1 MAHSRDSLS
10 SRLHCTLAQS
20 SSTIQQLYTDTY
32 LEACKA
38 VKLDQQGKVDPAR
51 DAYRRVIQMFS
62 ELLKTGRV
70 DAEQLKQKLNEYVH
84 RLDQLDRLQ
93 QATARPPLKLASS
106 SFSTNNDSDSDEEW
120 DEFSHVVEKAQFAL
134 NQARVNEEKDYN
146 DQALEYYSEAAECYL
161 AVYKEL
167 SVDHPRRIQIRNMFT
182 TALDRAEIVKAIQ
195 KTSLVKLEKQT
206 RSPSLSVPQ
215 NEEQQRL
222 GRLRSAS
229 MSSVVSIPADRPTTI
244 SSHNSTAA
252 ASNSSSSLLSTPSPS
267 SLPPSLPLPLPS
279 PSPSPSPLSLPL
291 SSSYSNSNSYLSFS
305 PLIAEPVDQ
314 DILSHRLSSAE
325 IEVLKYTSNVN
336 GKVFLPWVD
345 SSDLKE
351 KFSFEKKF
359 LDPDGSL
366 RLSDKQLA
374 NFGGWKRPS
383 QFMHQPQMIRL
394 ISSTN
399 IIQDI
404 VTDCSFVASLCV
416 AAAYEQKFN
425 KQLITSC
432 IYPQDSKGRPCYNP
446 NGKYVIKLVFNGISR
461 KVVVDDLLPLSQK
474 NTLMCT
480 FSADKEE
487 LWASIIEKAYMKLMG
502 GYDFPGSNSGID
514 LYCLTGWI
522 PEHLFIH
529 DEKSFVPEKVWNRII
544 EGAKY
549 GDVLVTIATGEMT
562 EEEASSMGLVPTH
575 AYAVVDIKMVE
586 NKRFMQVKNPWS
598 HKRWNGPYSH
608 MDTKN
613 WTPQLMQALN
623 YDPTLAG
630 QRDDGIF
637 WIDFES
643 VCSYFTSIHL
653 NWNPELFTHQWV
665 LHSKWRKDIGPKKDI
680 YNLGYNP
687 QFRLRVNVPDKKPA
701 AVWLLLSKHIMV
713 TEENTDYITLHIYNN
728 TNGERVFYPGEPFKE
743 GTYVNSPHILVR
755 FNAPPGIS
763 DYTIVV
769 SQHEKER
776 SLYFTLR
783 SYSLAPIQLTEVPMR
798 YSIEQKIRGEWTD
811 QTAGGNA
818 SSPSFLNNPQWK
830 ITIPSPESDDPGTD
844 KNNNVTATTGILL
857 MLEAPKSF
865 AVNLMLVEGGKR
877 VSRQCIPGSYTVVAS
892 TFEADLIGKFI
903 LTVASLVPLTVDP
916 IPAEGAG
923 MFRKIIHGEWIR
935 GYNAMG
941 CVAHNNYS
949 KNPRYLLDIRELT
962 TVKIRLQ
969 AKNIEPTPSM
979 NITLYEK
986 HPKDT
991 FGQEV
996 ATSGPYTNVI
1006 QGVATN
1012 DIVLGQNGTGYL
1024 AVFATHDKDIAG
1036 EFTAFIYS
1044 DRPVNVRSDR
1054 S

>member
-1 MAHSRDSLS
+1 MAHSRDSPT
-10 SRLHCTLAQS
+10 SRLHCIPTQS
-20 SSTIQQLYTDTY
+20 SSPTQLYADTY

-38 VKLDQQGKVDPAR
+38 VNLDHQGKVDPAR
-51 DAYRRVIQMFS
+51 DAYRRVIRMFS
-62 ELLKTGRV
+62 ELSKTSQI
-70 DAEQLKQKLNEYVH
+70 DHDQLKQKLNQYVH
-84 RLDQLDRLQ
+84 RLEQLDRLQ
-93 QATARPPLKLASS
+93 QAANPPASS
-106 SFSTNNDSDSDEEW
+106 PWHFADESDSDEEW
-120 DEFSHVVEKAQFAL
+120 EEISHVVEKAQFAL
-134 NQARVNEEKDYN
+134 NQGQVNEEKNYN
-146 DQALEYYSEAAECYL
+146 DTALEYFSEAAECYL
-161 AVYKEL
+161 LVYKDL
-167 SVDHPRRIQIRNMFT
+167 PVDHPKRSFIRQMFT
-182 TALDRAEIVKAIQ
+182 TSLDRAEIVKAVQ
-195 KTSLVKLEKQT
+195 KTCLIKLEKQK
-206 RSPSLSVPQ
+206 RASSLSVPCED
-215 NEEQQRL
+215 NRV
-222 GRLRSAS
+222 GRLRSR
-229 MSSVVSIPADRPTTI
+229 SV
-244 SSHNSTAA
+244 
-252 ASNSSSSLLSTPSPS
+252 SSSLS
-267 SLPPSLPLPLPS
+267 
-279 PSPSPSPLSLPL
+279 
-291 SSSYSNSNSYLSFS
+291 
-305 PLIAEPVDQ
+305 IPVDNVEDGH

-336 GKVFLPWVD
+336 GKIFLPWID

-351 KFSFEKKF
+351 KFSFDTKF
-359 LDPDGSL
+359 LDPDGTL

-374 NFGGWKRPS
+374 IFGGWKRPK
-383 QFMHQPQMIRL
+383 QFMSQPQMIRL

-416 AAAYEQKFN
+416 AAAYEQRFN

-461 KVVVDDLLPLSQK
+461 KVIVDDLLPLSRQ

-529 DEKSFVPEKVWNRII
+529 DDKTFVPDKVWDRII
-544 EGAKY
+544 DGAKY

-562 EEEASSMGLVPTH
+562 EEEAMSMGLVPTH
-575 AYAVVDIKMVE
+575 AYAVIDIKMVQD
-586 NKRFMQVKNPWS
+586 KRFMQVKNPWS
-598 HKRWNGPYSH
+598 HKRWKGPYSH
-608 MDTKN
+608 LDTKV
-613 WTPQLMQALN
+613 WTPQLMEALN
-623 YDPTLAG
+623 YDPVVAE

-653 NWNPELFTHQWV
+653 NWNPEPFTYKWV
-665 LHSKWRKDIGPKKDI
+665 LHSMWHEDMGPKKDV

-687 QFRLRVNVPDKKPA
+687 QFRLKVNVPDKKPA
-701 AVWLLLSKHIMV
+701 AVWILLSKHIMV
-713 TEENTDYITLHIYNN
+713 TEENTDYITLHVYNN

-755 FNAPPGIS
+755 FNAPPGTS

-783 SYSLAPIQLTEVPMR
+783 AYSPAPIQLTKVPMR

-830 ITIPSPESDDPGTD
+830 ITIPSPETDDPETD
-844 KNNNVTATTGILL
+844 TTGILL
-857 MLEAPKSF
+857 MLEAPKSL
-865 AVNLMLVEGGKR
+865 AVHLMLVEGGKR
-877 VSRQCIPGSYTVVAS
+877 ISSVSVKDILIDSGPYRHGFSYFELENIQPGSYTVVAS
-892 TFEADLIGKFI
+892 TFEPDLVGKFI
-903 LTVASLVPLTVDP
+903 LTVASLAPVTVDS

-923 MFRKIIHGEWIR
+923 MFRKIIHGEWIC

-941 CVAHNNYS
+941 CVTHGNYS

-991 FGQEV
+991 FGKEV

-1006 QGVATN
+1006 QGVATH
-1012 DIVLGQNGTGYL
+1012 DIILGQNDSGYL
-1024 AVFATHDKDIAG
+1024 AVFATHEKDISG